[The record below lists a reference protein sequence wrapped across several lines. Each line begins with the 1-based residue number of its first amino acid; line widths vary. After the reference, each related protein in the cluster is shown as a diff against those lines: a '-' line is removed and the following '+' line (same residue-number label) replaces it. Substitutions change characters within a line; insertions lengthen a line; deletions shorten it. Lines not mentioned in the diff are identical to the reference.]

1 MNMYIMNF
9 FSIDCSTELTSLYIY
24 YKNRIFLNNL
34 QRNQF
39 SNDTLTNDIL
49 RFLNNNK
56 INIKEIDEI
65 FVNQGPGSFSGI
77 RGSIATAKGLCI
89 SQKKKLF
96 GYNNFL
102 LTAAKFY
109 DYKDFIFSI
118 YKSKKDYFIQKFGHR
133 LNRKDNP
140 KKILKNEI
148 ITKYQNREKVIAK
161 NNINNCDIE
170 ILNLPN
176 LHIVDRKHLNLAF
189 LRTKGLFEYKS
200 IKPLYLY

>member
-1 MNMYIMNF
+1 MYIMNF

-89 SQKKKLF
+89 SQKK
-96 GYNNFL
+96 NFL
-102 LTAAKFY
+102 VIIIFY
-109 DYKDFIFSI
+109 
-118 YKSKKDYFIQKFGHR
+118 
-133 LNRKDNP
+133 
-140 KKILKNEI
+140 
-148 ITKYQNREKVIAK
+148 
-161 NNINNCDIE
+161 
-170 ILNLPN
+170 
-176 LHIVDRKHLNLAF
+176 
-189 LRTKGLFEYKS
+189 
-200 IKPLYLY
+200 

>member
-1 MNMYIMNF
+1 MNF
-9 FSIDCSTELTSLYIY
+9 FSIDCSTDLTSFYIY

-39 SNDTLTNDIL
+39 SNDTLTDDIL

-77 RGSIATAKGLCI
+77 RGSIATAKGLCL

-102 LTAAKFY
+102 LIAAKFY

-118 YKSKKDYFIQKFGHR
+118 YKSKKDYFIQKFDHK
-133 LNRKDNP
+133 LNQKEDP
-140 KKILKNEI
+140 KKILKNKI
-148 ITKYQNREKVIAK
+148 ITKYKNKKKIIAK
-161 NNINNCDIE
+161 NNVNNCDSE

-189 LRTKGLFEYKS
+189 LRTKGLLEYKS